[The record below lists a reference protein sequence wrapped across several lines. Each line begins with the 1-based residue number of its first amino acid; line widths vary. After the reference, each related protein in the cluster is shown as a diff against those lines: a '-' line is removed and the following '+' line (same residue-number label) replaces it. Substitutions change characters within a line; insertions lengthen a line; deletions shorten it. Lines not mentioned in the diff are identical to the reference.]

1 MKIIAVSASS
11 VSKADLF
18 VAFASS
24 TQKTN
29 AKSTEKAPE
38 NLVELSSKLPATWD
52 KKNILER
59 LPKNFT
65 ADDGQNVFLR
75 GDKTQPHILLIGI
88 GRVKKQTAEQA
99 RRLSATILK
108 CAKQE
113 DLKNIRIFSPT
124 SLSPQ
129 DATVGFCEG
138 LLLAN
143 YKFVT
148 FKAKDPKEMTVDNVE
163 IAVDKFSATLNKTI
177 EASTLIAEATN
188 FARWL
193 GDCPGNFMT
202 PTQLAEETQK
212 AAKGTALKVTVWDK
226 KRIEKEKMGSFLGV
240 ARGSSQEPRFI
251 IMEYKGGPAKQKPI
265 CFVGKGLTFDS
276 GGISIKP
283 SAAMEEMKFDM
294 CGGASVIATLT
305 AIAKLKLKINA
316 IGLVP
321 ATENM
326 PGPSAVKPGDIETAR
341 NGKTIEINNTDAE
354 GRLILADA
362 LVYASEQKPGM
373 ILDAAT
379 LTGAMMIALGN
390 THTGFFTRNESL
402 SKKVYSA
409 AESCGESVWHM
420 PLTDDHAKDMKGYYA
435 DLTNLAPSRN
445 AGSATAAAFLES
457 FVEKDIPWAHFD
469 IAGTA
474 WNVSGRLP
482 YITTKGASGAIV
494 RTFIEMAK
502 SYK

>member
-1 MKIIAVSASS
+1 MKIIAISASQKCTAQLI
-11 VSKADLF
+11 VLF
-18 VAFASS
+18 TNSITKKTATVAHF
-24 TQKTN
+24 
-29 AKSTEKAPE
+29 
-38 NLVELSSKLPATWD
+38 SSKLPSEID
-52 KKNILER
+52 KNELLKNTPQHFKGEDGQTLFWRSTHSTPNIL
-59 LPKNFT
+59 
-65 ADDGQNVFLR
+65 
-75 GDKTQPHILLIGI
+75 ILGT
-88 GRVKKQTAEQA
+88 GSAKKHSAENA
-99 RRLSATILK
+99 RRWCAQILK

-113 DLKNIRIFSPT
+113 NLKSIRICAPT
-124 SLSPQ
+124 SLSAN
-129 DATVGFCEG
+129 DAAAGFTEG
-138 LLLAN
+138 LLLSN
-143 YKFVT
+143 YKFTT
-148 FKAKDPKEMTVDNVE
+148 FKAVDKSDVPVDNVE
-163 IAVDKFSATLNKTI
+163 LAIEKYSSALNKIVDSSTI
-177 EASTLIAEATN
+177 VAEATN

-202 PTQLAEETQK
+202 PTQLGIEAQN
-212 AAKGTALKVTVWDK
+212 AAKGTKIKVTVWDK
-226 KRIEKEKMGSFLGV
+226 KRIEKEKMESFLGV
-240 ARGSSQEPRFI
+240 SLGSDQEPRFI
-251 IMEYKGGPAKQKPI
+251 IMEYRGGSASQKPI
-265 CFVGKGLTFDS
+265 CLVGKGLTFDS

-283 SAAMEEMKFDM
+283 SGGMEEMKFDM
-294 CGGASVIATLT
+294 CGGAATIAALS

-316 IGLVP
+316 IGIVP

-326 PGPSAVKPGDIETAR
+326 PGPSANKPGDIRKAR
-341 NGKTIEINNTDAE
+341 NGKTIEVNNTDAE

-362 LVYASEQKPGM
+362 LVYACEQKPGM

-390 THTGFFTRNESL
+390 THTGYFSRHETL
-402 SKKVYSA
+402 CKKINSA
-409 AESCGESVWHM
+409 AENCGESVWHM

-457 FVEKDIPWAHFD
+457 FVDKDIPWAHFD

-502 SYK
+502 NYK